1 MPVRNAARDW
11 PETAVLCLLFQV
23 PIYAAIIALN
33 GASMPEL
40 IQRTWGATIIMLAL
54 VRP

>member
-1 MPVRNAARDW
+1 MAARDW

-33 GASMPEL
+33 GASTPEL
-40 IQRTWGATIIMLAL
+40 IRGMLGAAIIMLAL
-54 VRP
+54 GRP